1 MATILRMKMARPSIY
16 LTTRRVVSP
25 ALQSGVRFFNLTT
38 VGPHAGGNG
47 INQRQQGDGIRST
60 PALPTRFQ
68 YRSFSQ
74 SMPLSSSSARRMDTD
89 SLPTPVNRKAKKIRI
104 RPKPKM
110 PLQIRSQGRVDVGIE
125 NNLPKQS
132 SHTSRILFQTIA
144 PHIEFRTLHHLTK
157 HLSRIISRG
166 HHKFDTQ
173 DRDGKKRT
181 LKRRLDTLFEIE
193 GEKEDSD
200 ESAALDAEYTW
211 SLKGHPWI
219 QQTIYNYF
227 MGKLLDKPYK
237 KTDVDSNP
245 LTYQEDPTYPP
256 NQNRQQ
262 HEKHLNTLVKAREVS
277 LSNPIFWSEKSMRD
291 SGYSFNRNPSQDND
305 RWEVKEREKKL
316 QEYQQKIAKQHSHK
330 SDVELQSEA
339 EDLLEVLMSCL
350 PPPHFHRL
358 MVTLEGF
365 TQLEDPSSTSQNKSE
380 EGQNDANSW
389 YIDDDESSPLPSLP
403 ESRAAHD
410 DWKKHRIPI
419 LPKFLSNCSV
429 SHSHLVAVDLG
440 RYFYTDLSNKP
451 EVRKKDNGEDNGIIT
466 PDERKDAER
475 KEAARAIQKQRKLQ
489 STEIRYIKTQGEFI
503 EKMMQLQHQFA
514 YWEQA
519 PAAGEQAAAAKEV
532 YHGSALDEGN
542 SSEDVDVTSDLMVA
556 EFEKAPLKKEQQEQ
570 LAETLME
577 LRRMGLRS
585 DDDVEQKRSRGR
597 PKKDA
602 HLKFT
607 AIRMEE
613 KDESSASD
621 TESSS
626 QTTTIAEAE
635 SEERVIFINNLPI
648 DTTVEEIDQ
657 IYSRCGPLESIQLFN
672 LRPDLDPGPLSKK
685 QLQERRRKNKL
696 RNKNLFQSY
705 SEFQRQRPRTPVYGM
720 LRFKSAEGYRV
731 ATSPELCIFGAV
743 IRRHPV
749 LSIKHQ
755 DITTL
760 YLEQIPTNLFS
771 MDVEYKLAQLLHPQK
786 VHIMLDGMKGVG
798 KNGSGSGDSVNGDYQ
813 EYSKPS
819 SCEVKFDDFHT
830 ASQVYQWIREGGD
843 GDDEVK
849 KTGNSVTFM
858 GGEDCQVQWFRT
870 PENSMGYWTREL
882 NF

>member
-1 MATILRMKMARPSIY
+1 MIFNVYRLFLLISI
-16 LTTRRVVSP
+16 
-25 ALQSGVRFFNLTT
+25 
-38 VGPHAGGNG
+38 
-47 INQRQQGDGIRST
+47 
-60 PALPTRFQ
+60 
-68 YRSFSQ
+68 
-74 SMPLSSSSARRMDTD
+74 
-89 SLPTPVNRKAKKIRI
+89 K
-104 RPKPKM
+104 
-110 PLQIRSQGRVDVGIE
+110 
-125 NNLPKQS
+125 NNA
-132 SHTSRILFQTIA
+132 F
-144 PHIEFRTLHHLTK
+144 
-157 HLSRIISRG
+157 
-166 HHKFDTQ
+166 KFYD
-173 DRDGKKRT
+173 
-181 LKRRLDTLFEIE
+181 
-193 GEKEDSD
+193 
-200 ESAALDAEYTW
+200 
-211 SLKGHPWI
+211 
-219 QQTIYNYF
+219 
-227 MGKLLDKPYK
+227 LLDH
-237 KTDVDSNP
+237 T
-245 LTYQEDPTYPP
+245 
-256 NQNRQQ
+256 
-262 HEKHLNTLVKAREVS
+262 
-277 LSNPIFWSEKSMRD
+277 
-291 SGYSFNRNPSQDND
+291 
-305 RWEVKEREKKL
+305 
-316 QEYQQKIAKQHSHK
+316 
-330 SDVELQSEA
+330 
-339 EDLLEVLMSCL
+339 
-350 PPPHFHRL
+350 
-358 MVTLEGF
+358 
-365 TQLEDPSSTSQNKSE
+365 
-380 EGQNDANSW
+380 
-389 YIDDDESSPLPSLP
+389 
-403 ESRAAHD
+403 
-410 DWKKHRIPI
+410 
-419 LPKFLSNCSV
+419 
-429 SHSHLVAVDLG
+429 
-440 RYFYTDLSNKP
+440 
-451 EVRKKDNGEDNGIIT
+451 
-466 PDERKDAER
+466 
-475 KEAARAIQKQRKLQ
+475 
-489 STEIRYIKTQGEFI
+489 
-503 EKMMQLQHQFA
+503 
-514 YWEQA
+514 
-519 PAAGEQAAAAKEV
+519 
-532 YHGSALDEGN
+532 
-542 SSEDVDVTSDLMVA
+542 
-556 EFEKAPLKKEQQEQ
+556 
-570 LAETLME
+570 
-577 LRRMGLRS
+577 
-585 DDDVEQKRSRGR
+585 
-597 PKKDA
+597 DA

-798 KNGSGSGDSVNGDYQ
+798 KNGSGSGESVNRDYQ